1 MGERG
6 FILSF
11 TVVLFLYD
19 YVEYWNTILILEQLT
34 IEFLKVIHDI
44 QQDYSKVSFVK
55 IKFMKVFLQQNH
67 FTLRH
72 NHFLLFSATRQD
84 VK

>member
-6 FILSF
+6 FMLSF
-11 TVVLFLYD
+11 TVVLYLYD

-44 QQDYSKVSFVK
+44 QQDYSRVSFWK
-55 IKFMKVFLQQNH
+55 
-67 FTLRH
+67 
-72 NHFLLFSATRQD
+72 
-84 VK
+84 